1 MNQARN
7 PFSEE
12 SNEIRSRFGALTAVV
27 FFFFMLLLTR
37 LYYLQVIQGA
47 EYRLLS
53 ENNRTRLQDLLPARG
68 RISDR
73 EGRILVNNFP
83 AFDLAVIR
91 EDVKDM
97 GLLTLRLSRL
107 LSVPVE
113 EIKASLDAARTQPA
127 FNPVRIRHDLERPEL
142 VALETH
148 RYELSGAVIDIR
160 PGRAYLNGGLAAHV
174 IGHLGE
180 VSPEQLKLKA
190 YGGSHIGDLIGR
202 NGLEKEFERV
212 LRGGRGWR
220 VVEADASGRVLQVIR
235 QVSPSPGGNLILT
248 LDARLQQAAEEALK
262 DKAGAIVALD
272 PKTGEVLAM
281 ASSPAFNQK
290 DFVRGV
296 TREQWQTL
304 VADPLNPMENRAI
317 SGQYMPGST
326 FKIVLAVAGLEE
338 GLITPET
345 AVFCNGGY
353 PFGNRVFRCWKKGGH
368 GSISLHRALVESCD
382 VYFYDLG
389 RRLGV
394 DRIARY
400 AKLLGLG
407 EETGIE
413 LSNEKAGLIPTREW
427 KKQRFNVPWMDGETL
442 SVAIGQG
449 YDQVTPL
456 QMARMLAAVV
466 NGGTLYRPYLV
477 KKVTDLE
484 NRVVATYGPKVERQ
498 LPFKLENLQ
507 LVVDALTGVV
517 QEPGG
522 TGRQA
527 QVTGVTVG
535 GKTGTAQV
543 VPSSVYKGYTE
554 ATIPYLY
561 RDHAWFLAFA
571 PREDPRIVVVAIA
584 EHAGHGGSIA
594 APMARQVL
602 EAFFHPPE
610 GEVLTAQGEALSEAP
625 ESGPAAGGMRP

>member
-1 MNQARN
+1 MNPARN

-12 SNEIRSRFGALTAVV
+12 SEEIRSRFGALTTVV
-27 FFFFMLLLTR
+27 FFLFLLLLAR
-37 LYYLQVIQGA
+37 LYYLQVIQGT

-53 ENNRTRLQDLLPARG
+53 ENNRTRVQDILPSRG

-83 AFDLAVIR
+83 AFDLDVVR
-91 EDVKDM
+91 EDAKDLP
-97 GLLTLRLSRL
+97 LLTVRLSRL
-107 LSVPVE
+107 LGLPVE
-113 EIKASLDAARTQPA
+113 EIQACLEASKTQPA
-127 FNPVRIRHDLERPEL
+127 FLPVRIRHDLERPEL

-148 RYELSGAVIDIR
+148 RYELAGAVIDIR
-160 PGRAYLNGGLAAHV
+160 PGRAYLNGGVAAHV

-180 VSPEQLKLKA
+180 ISPEQLKLKA
-190 YGGSHIGDLIGR
+190 YSDSRIGDLIGR

-212 LRGGRGWR
+212 LKGGRGWK

-235 QVSPSPGGNLILT
+235 QIAPSPGGNLILT
-248 LDARLQQAAEEALK
+248 LDARVQQAAEEALK
-262 DKAGAIVALD
+262 DRAGAIVALD
-272 PKTGEVLAM
+272 PKTGGVLAM
-281 ASSPAFNQK
+281 ASSPVFNQK

-304 VADPLNPMENRAI
+304 VSDPLNPLENRAI

-326 FKIVLAVAGLEE
+326 FKIVMAVAGLEE
-338 GLITPET
+338 GLITPQT

-353 PFGNRVFRCWKKGGH
+353 PFGNRVFHCWKKEGH
-368 GSISLHRALVESCD
+368 GSVSLHRALVESCD

-407 EETGIE
+407 ETTGIE
-413 LSNEKAGLIPTREW
+413 LSNEKTGLVATREW

-449 YDQVTPL
+449 FNQATPL

-477 KKVTDLE
+477 MQVTDLE
-484 NRVVATYGPKVERQ
+484 NRVVASYEPKVERR
-498 LPFKLENLQ
+498 LPFKPENLQ
-507 LVVDALTGVV
+507 FVVDALTGVV

-522 TGRQA
+522 TGRRA
-527 QVTGVTVG
+527 QLEGVIVG

-543 VPSSVYKGYTE
+543 VPSSLYKGFSE
-554 ATIPYLY
+554 ANVPYQY

-571 PREDPRIVVVAIA
+571 PKEDPRIVVVAIA
-584 EHAGHGGSIA
+584 EHAGHGGSVA

-602 EAFFHPPE
+602 EAFFHPPAE
-610 GEVLTAQGEALSEAP
+610 GVLTAQGETSSESP
-625 ESGPAAGGMRP
+625 GSGPAAEGVRP

>member
-1 MNQARN
+1 
-7 PFSEE
+7 
-12 SNEIRSRFGALTAVV
+12 
-27 FFFFMLLLTR
+27 
-37 LYYLQVIQGA
+37 
-47 EYRLLS
+47 
-53 ENNRTRLQDLLPARG
+53 
-68 RISDR
+68 
-73 EGRILVNNFP
+73 
-83 AFDLAVIR
+83 
-91 EDVKDM
+91 
-97 GLLTLRLSRL
+97 
-107 LSVPVE
+107 
-113 EIKASLDAARTQPA
+113 
-127 FNPVRIRHDLERPEL
+127 VRIRHDLERPEL

-148 RYELSGAVIDIR
+148 RYELAGAVIDIR
-160 PGRAYLNGGLAAHV
+160 PGRAYLNGGVAAHV

-180 VSPEQLKLKA
+180 ISPEQLKLKA
-190 YGGSHIGDLIGR
+190 YSDSRIGDLIGR

-212 LRGGRGWR
+212 LKGGRGWK

-235 QVSPSPGGNLILT
+235 QIAPSPGGNLILT
-248 LDARLQQAAEEALK
+248 LDARVQQAAEEALK
-262 DKAGAIVALD
+262 DRAGAIVALD
-272 PKTGEVLAM
+272 PKTGGVLAM
-281 ASSPAFNQK
+281 ASSPVFNQK

-304 VADPLNPMENRAI
+304 VSDPLNPLENRAI

-326 FKIVLAVAGLEE
+326 FKIVMAVAGLEE
-338 GLITPET
+338 GLITPQT

-353 PFGNRVFRCWKKGGH
+353 PFGNRVFHCWKKEGH
-368 GSISLHRALVESCD
+368 GSVSLHRALVESCD

-407 EETGIE
+407 ETTGIE
-413 LSNEKAGLIPTREW
+413 LSNEKTGLVATREW

-449 YDQVTPL
+449 FNQATPL

-477 KKVTDLE
+477 KQVTDLE
-484 NRVVATYGPKVERQ
+484 NRVVASYEPKVERR
-498 LPFKLENLQ
+498 LPFKPENLQ
-507 LVVDALTGVV
+507 VVVDALTGVV

-522 TGRQA
+522 TGRRA
-527 QVTGVTVG
+527 QLEGVIVG

-543 VPSSVYKGYTE
+543 VPSSLYKGFSE
-554 ATIPYLY
+554 ANVPYQY

-571 PREDPRIVVVAIA
+571 PKEDPRIVVVAIA
-584 EHAGHGGSIA
+584 EHAGHGGSVA

-602 EAFFHPPE
+602 EAFFHPPAE
-610 GEVLTAQGEALSEAP
+610 GVLTAQGETSSESP
-625 ESGPAAGGMRP
+625 GSGPAAEGVRP